1 MLVQYPTVSDIQNTP
16 QQFNVCRG
24 STTESHINGPPS
36 HHHPNLQCHNR
47 CCYKVQFQRSRKISR
62 QRAERRAQRKTIESQ
77 VHVDRRRKQLL
88 QPQQSRP
95 NMHSQALW
103 RRLGED
109 YKFRRKL
116 ISRLWLQ
123 NDKHQN
129 SLERYFLRFMTYLHW
144 PHKTHQRN
152 MVCIT

>member
-1 MLVQYPTVSDIQNTP
+1 MLLQSPNFRGRGRSTG
-16 QQFNVCRG
+16 NVLKFSSEAG
-24 STTESHINGPPS
+24 DGKIFWAHIPEVVFPISNS
-36 HHHPNLQCHNR
+36 CEKYVPNVTSNR
-47 CCYKVQFQRSRKISR
+47 
-62 QRAERRAQRKTIESQ
+62 
-77 VHVDRRRKQLL
+77 VHVSRRRKQLL

-116 ISRLWLQ
+116 ITRLWLQ
-123 NDKHQN
+123 NDQHQN
-129 SLERYFLRFMTYLHW
+129 NLERYFLRFMTYLHW

-152 MVCIT
+152 MVCIK